1 MYQNYLGVDLHLKR
15 TYVVLMDAQGTIKDK
30 RRLPTDSLGD
40 YAAQVPHSTLAV
52 LEATRNWQYA
62 YDLLD
67 EKVGQ
72 VELAHP
78 KKVKA
83 IASAEVKTDKI
94 DATTLAHLARADLLP
109 TAYAPPKGIR
119 QGRAL
124 ARHRAKLVRDRTRM
138 KNHSLIGT
146 EGEQIAC
153 ERPLRG

>member
-1 MYQNYLGVDLHLKR
+1 MYQNYLGVELHLKS
-15 TYVVLMDAQGTIKDK
+15 TYVVLMDAKGAIKDK

-40 YAAQVPHSTLAV
+40 YAATLPDSTLAV

-67 EKVGQ
+67 KRVDK

-83 IASAEVKTDKI
+83 IASARIKTDKI

-109 TAYAPPKGIR
+109 IAYEPQNG
-119 QGRAL
+119 
-124 ARHRAKLVRDRTRM
+124 
-138 KNHSLIGT
+138 
-146 EGEQIAC
+146 
-153 ERPLRG
+153 